1 MLRLRCVLG
10 TLAGLLTFTSP
21 AMSEEYPF
29 FVQPMTVQ
37 DVRVIAD
44 ELDLSREQSLALLG
58 QYADYNL
65 AFGELQEKDVQ
76 KVMDHAMD
84 LVMQFQWWG
93 GGAEMEIPP
102 RSEITSLV
110 DEGIRAIRHF
120 DRIDDAFFDS
130 IVPLLSDTQLDRLE
144 QERHRRALAR
154 LEILHRNFVSE
165 INNGAGPDLFGI
177 LRRIELDTE
186 TEMLVDEV
194 LDTHAQRMLTA
205 LRKFERAV
213 REAID
218 KVLDEIDRLGLRE
231 MDMMAMMTFFADE
244 ARQQELKDLF
254 DVLSKP
260 LQEAAASASREN
272 LRALR
277 AVLDVVPEDAG
288 RDIRGRFIKSGYR
301 KVGRGVHDAR
311 SKLVG
316 LLEKY
321 ADQPE
326 AAEIQD
332 GIAALDASFDTL
344 AMSYMEALAAQ
355 QKLRTFAQLEG
366 EVPMEA
372 EDRIEALRS
381 RREKI
386 AEQAMKIVERFVE
399 AEKESEEVAESKAK
413 GGSGGT
419 MSREDAIA
427 KTDVSP
433 LTAEQVEQ
441 FGRWLGADAEAIQLM
456 AVLQRDYEGKANTE
470 LEQRGRAMVSDS
482 DQGYAAR
489 RKATREKRGEATKA
503 VDAMEAALF
512 DDLALALPDTID
524 RSRIERIRTSLQRSR
539 RRHRMSQDDWLMRQQ
554 VEASIDLAAM
564 ILATDPTQ
572 IDPSE
577 RTVVLDALIAYD
589 EAVVAPVDELAKR
602 MEIVR
607 SLEERMWSD
616 EHEEYDPEVR
626 QAMRKRWTKRRSDVN
641 ESAEQLAQLNRSMA
655 EEIFAAVPEET
666 SGTLRAAY
674 ERAAYPEIFGNDRA
688 VDSVVAELLAT
699 DVTPEQRQKIESRAD
714 QYRQEWSS
722 LARGMVE
729 AKQRKGATQVFPPTR
744 DSMESQLAL
753 QQLRYQQDQLEQ
765 RTLVQIELL
774 LDSAQATIVQAHFDG
789 AEEGK

>member
-1 MLRLRCVLG
+1 MFRIRCVLAALG
-10 TLAGLLTFTSP
+10 SCLALAAP
-21 AMSEEYPF
+21 AVSEEYPF

-93 GGAEMEIPP
+93 GETEMKIPP

-110 DEGIRAIRHF
+110 DEGLRAIRNF
-120 DRIDDAFFDS
+120 GRIDDDFFDS
-130 IVPLLSDTQLDRLE
+130 IVPLLSDTQLARLE
-144 QERHRRALAR
+144 CERHRRALER
-154 LEILHRNFVSE
+154 LQLLHRNIAAE
-165 INNGAGPDLFGI
+165 INEGAAPDLFGI

-194 LDTHAQRMLTA
+194 LETHAQRMLTA
-205 LRKFERAV
+205 LRKFERAG
-213 REAID
+213 REVID

-231 MDMMAMMTFFADE
+231 MDMMTMMAFFADE

-277 AVLDVVPEDAG
+277 SVLDVVPEDVG
-288 RDIRGRFIKSGYR
+288 RDIRGRFIKGGYHQ
-301 KVGRGVHDAR
+301 VGRGVQDAR
-311 SKLVG
+311 STLVG
-316 LLEKY
+316 LLKKH

-332 GIAALDASFDTL
+332 GIVALDAAFDSI

-355 QKLRTFAQLEG
+355 RKLRTFAQLEG

-372 EDRIEALRS
+372 EDRVEALRT
-381 RREKI
+381 RGEKI
-386 AEQAMKIVERFVE
+386 AEQAMKIVERFAE
-399 AEKESEEVAESKAK
+399 TEKESEEVAESKA
-413 GGSGGT
+413 GGGGGT

-427 KTDVSP
+427 KTDVSA

-456 AVLQRDYEGKANTE
+456 AILHRDYEDKVNAE
-470 LEQRGRAMVSDS
+470 LEQRGRAMVALFPDF

-489 RKATREKRGEATKA
+489 RKMTREKKVEATKS
-503 VDAMEAALF
+503 VDAMETVLF
-512 DDLALALPDTID
+512 DDLALALPDSID

-564 ILATDPTQ
+564 ILATDPTH

-577 RTVVLDALIAYD
+577 RTIVLDTLIAYD

-602 MEIVR
+602 MEAVR
-607 SLEERMWSD
+607 TLEERMWSD

-626 QAMRKRWTKRRSDVN
+626 QALRKRWTKRRADIS
-641 ESAEQLAQLNRSMA
+641 EAAEELAQLNRSMA

-666 SGTLRAAY
+666 SGMLRAAY
-674 ERAAYPEIFGNDRA
+674 ERAAYPEIFGKDRT
-688 VDSVVAELLAT
+688 VDSVV
-699 DVTPEQRQKIESRAD
+699 
-714 QYRQEWSS
+714 
-722 LARGMVE
+722 
-729 AKQRKGATQVFPPTR
+729 
-744 DSMESQLAL
+744 
-753 QQLRYQQDQLEQ
+753 
-765 RTLVQIELL
+765 
-774 LDSAQATIVQAHFDG
+774 
-789 AEEGK
+789 